1 MIEMIRL
8 GGRGRC
14 GQDCCD
20 RLDIPDFNLDWK
32 VLAVQGIDIG
42 LDMPGDGI
50 NE

>member
-14 GQDCCD
+14 GQDYCD
-20 RLDIPDFNLDWK
+20 RLDIPDFNLDWI
-32 VLAVQGIDIG
+32 VSAVQGIYVG
-42 LDMPGDGI
+42 FDMPGDAI